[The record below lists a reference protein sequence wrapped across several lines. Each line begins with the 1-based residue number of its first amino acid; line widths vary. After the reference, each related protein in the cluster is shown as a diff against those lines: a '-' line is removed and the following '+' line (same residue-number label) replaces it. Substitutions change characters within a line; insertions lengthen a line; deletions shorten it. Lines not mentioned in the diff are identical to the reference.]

1 MAGVCETS
9 KAGTSLTETIIII
22 GGGIVGYATALH
34 LKLADPQLDVVILER
49 DLTYATAATGK
60 GTGGIRQLF
69 TRPEN
74 IALSQYTLEIVH
86 TWDEWASEDGRP
98 APDLQWQPNGYLFIA
113 GTEDIDS
120 LRANYQTQ
128 SDCGVEAVWFEP
140 QDLEAKYPEIRTTD
154 LRGAVLSPD
163 DGWLDPWAFF
173 DGVRRKAHVLGVR
186 VEAAEVTQLRTRG
199 DRVTGV
205 DLADGRELSAGFV
218 VNAGGTRAPHIAAQ
232 LDIVLP
238 VEPMRRHEHYAIAD
252 HSLNHL
258 PFIKDI
264 AGLAIHAHAGG
275 VSVGLVD
282 FNHPGGEDFTID
294 PHYYATVVQPALE
307 YRLPAAGRFAEQRTW
322 TGLYDQNRFDGNAI
336 IGNAPGQ
343 FENFYFAAGFS
354 GHGFMHA
361 LGVGRGLT
369 EHILTGEYWSIDL
382 ENLGY
387 QRILDG
393 RPYPELGIR

>member
-1 MAGVCETS
+1 MTS
-9 KAGTSLTETIIII
+9 TIIVI

-34 LKLADPQLDVVILER
+34 LKLADPQQDVLILER

-74 IALSQYTLEIVH
+74 IALSQYTLDILNS
-86 TWDEWASEDGRP
+86 WNEWAAADGRP
-98 APDLQWQPNGYLFIA
+98 APDLQWQPNGYLFVA
-113 GTEDIDS
+113 GADDIEA
-120 LRANYQTQ
+120 LRVNYQTQ
-128 SDCGVEAVWFEP
+128 IDCGVQALWFEP
-140 QDLEAKYPEIRTTD
+140 QDLEAKYPEIRTSD

-173 DGVRRKAHVLGVR
+173 EGVRRKAHGLGVR
-186 VEAAEVTQLRTRG
+186 MDAAEVTQLRTHG
-199 DRVTGV
+199 NRVTGV
-205 DLADGRELSAGFV
+205 HLADGRVLGAECV
-218 VNAGGTRAPHIAAQ
+218 VNAAGTRAPHIAAQ
-232 LDIVLP
+232 LDIELP
-238 VEPMRRHEHYAIAD
+238 VEPMRRHEHYAIAEQD
-252 HSLNHL
+252 LNHL
-258 PFIKDI
+258 PFIKDV

-294 PHYYATVVQPALE
+294 PHYYARVVQPALE
-307 YRLPAAGRFAEQRTW
+307 HRIPGAGRFVEQRTW

-336 IGNAPGQ
+336 IGNAPGR

-361 LGVGRGLT
+361 LGVGRGLA
-369 EHILTGEYWSIDL
+369 EHIVTGEYRSIDL
-382 ENLGY
+382 KNLGY
-387 QRILDG
+387 QRIVEKQ
-393 RPYPELGIR
+393 PYPEVGIR

>member
-1 MAGVCETS
+1 MTS
-9 KAGTSLTETIIII
+9 TIIVI

-34 LKLADPQLDVVILER
+34 LKLADPQQDVLILER

-74 IALSQYTLEIVH
+74 IALSQYTLDILSS
-86 TWDEWASEDGRP
+86 WNEWAAADGRP

-113 GTEDIDS
+113 GSDDIEA
-120 LRANYQTQ
+120 LRVNYQTQ
-128 SDCGVEAVWFEP
+128 IDCGVQALWFEP
-140 QDLEAKYPEIRTTD
+140 QDLEAKYPEIRTSD

-173 DGVRRKAHVLGVR
+173 EGVRRKAHGLGVR
-186 VEAAEVTQLRTRG
+186 MDAAEVTQVRTHG
-199 DRVTGV
+199 NRVTGV
-205 DLADGRELSAGFV
+205 HLADGRVLGAECV
-218 VNAGGTRAPHIAAQ
+218 VNAAGTRAPHIAAQ
-232 LDIVLP
+232 LDIELP
-238 VEPMRRHEHYAIAD
+238 VEPMRRHEHYAIAEHD
-252 HSLNHL
+252 LNHL
-258 PFIKDI
+258 PFIKDV

-294 PHYYATVVQPALE
+294 PHYYARVVQPALE
-307 YRLPAAGRFAEQRTW
+307 HRIPGAGRFVEQRTW

-361 LGVGRGLT
+361 LGVGRGLA
-369 EHILTGEYWSIDL
+369 EHIVTGEYRSIDL
-382 ENLGY
+382 KNLGY
-387 QRILDG
+387 QRIVEKQ
-393 RPYPELGIR
+393 PYPEVGIR

>member
-1 MAGVCETS
+1 M
-9 KAGTSLTETIIII
+9 TETIIVI

-34 LKLADPQLDVVILER
+34 LKLADPQLDVLILER

-74 IALSQYTLEIVH
+74 IALSQYTLEIVNF
-86 TWDEWASEDGRP
+86 WNEWASESGRP

-113 GTEDIDS
+113 GAQDVEA
-120 LRANYQTQ
+120 LRTNYQTQ
-128 SDCGVEAVWFEP
+128 IGCGVQARWFEP
-140 QDLEAKYPEIRTTD
+140 QELEATYPEIRTTD
-154 LRGAVLSPD
+154 LQGAVLSPD

-173 DGVRRKAHVLGVR
+173 EGVRRKARALGVR

-199 DRVTGV
+199 NRVSGV
-205 DLADGRELSAGFV
+205 DLADGRVVGAEFV
-218 VNAGGTRAPHIAAQ
+218 VNAAGTRAPHIAAQ
-232 LDIVLP
+232 LDIALP
-238 VEPMRRHEHYAIAD
+238 VEPMRRHEHYAVAARTLD
-252 HSLNHL
+252 HL
-258 PFIKDI
+258 PFIKDV

-275 VSVGLVD
+275 VSAGLVD

-294 PHYYATVVQPALE
+294 PHYYPEVVQPALE
-307 YRLPAAGRFAEQRTW
+307 HRLPVAGRFVEQRTW

-336 IGNAPGQ
+336 IGNAPGR

-361 LGVGRGLT
+361 LGVGRGLS
-369 EHILTGEYWSIDL
+369 EHILTGEYRSIDL
-382 ENLGY
+382 KNLGY
-387 QRILDG
+387 QRVVAEQ
-393 RPYPELGIR
+393 PYPEVGIR